1 MGIFFRKVALSSGAP
16 SRKLLPILELRPMQ
30 NLPASSWLVTLSLA
44 WLMATAPSAM
54 AELTHRYSFASDAS
68 DTVGGR
74 HGTLHGNASVSLGAV
89 DLDGTAGTYIELP
102 GDLIE
107 GYTRVTFE
115 SWAFF
120 GDNAGWVRLFDV
132 GDTNPSTSF
141 GRNYIFLSP
150 QSGAGDVRIVISD
163 ADPGF
168 DHEELVA
175 RPGGLNNSY
184 AHLAA
189 VLDPE
194 RGWIALYIDG
204 RLVSSNPNLSIPLSA
219 VANNFFYLGRALYGA
234 DPYLSG
240 YIEEFRIYNTAL
252 SSSQIAASHL
262 AGADTPGLDPGSTV
276 SLTISLPAQLLVE
289 GETTPQLTGTFSNV
303 GQIPLGVT
311 DVALSSSSP
320 STVEVRPNGTLRAR
334 APGSA
339 IITAELDGITVT
351 ANLTVVSVPAEIRH
365 RYSMNE
371 PAGSSTVTDSVG
383 GQHGTVHPAADGPGL
398 VTFENGQAIF
408 PGGASYVNGPYIDLP
423 DYIISTKQNLS
434 IETWATWNGPT
445 GSLPWQRIFD
455 FGSSTKGN
463 SPHDPGA
470 GTSSFWLSP
479 RSGGN
484 VIRFDAWNGTDIV
497 QLTGTSFLPVGQES
511 HIVCIYAPDSGV
523 SQLWVNGVRIASG
536 PTPFALSSMQD
547 VNNWLGLAQWDDA
560 PFNGA
565 IREFRIYEG
574 ALTELDI
581 ALRRQSGPD
590 ALPAAPGLLQTLSLD
605 APALLAGNPMPSRA
619 TLLAHFEN
627 LQDVDVSGLSSAQ
640 FESSDST
647 VFTVTSGGNLLPVGL
662 GSAELVASY
671 GGLSVT
677 AAVEVLE
684 PVSLSL
690 AVASPLHAG
699 GPDSPA
705 TLTAAYPGD
714 ITAEVTQF
722 PGVEFRSTAAAT
734 ASVAANGNILPLRVG
749 TTTVEASLAGLSAST
764 TVQVVLPPNHR
775 PATLIHRYRFDEP
788 SGSTIVSDSVGTA
801 HGELRNPTVGSDFT
815 GTGRVRLAGGA
826 WNAVPEPAYV
836 NLPNGLVSGLE
847 SLTIE
852 AWVNWAGPADSSWQR
867 IFDFGRNAAVAED
880 TYGNPGLSYMFLSP
894 RSGANTLRFAI
905 REGEGPELPVLDAA
919 PLPVNQDI
927 HVAVVYDTAAG
938 AARMYMNGQR
948 VATGPITYPLSVV
961 EDLNVYL
968 GRAQWTDPKFAGEF
982 LEFRIYE
989 GTYLDDELA
998 ATFAAG
1004 PDQLPDLTPAPRL
1017 EWLIT
1022 DGTLRLSWPA
1032 VATGYIL
1039 ESSARLGPTA
1049 SWAGVPGTP
1058 TVEGDTMR
1066 FSVPLSSD
1074 AVYYRLRQ

>member
-1 MGIFFRKVALSSGAP
+1 MHNDPAP
-16 SRKLLPILELRPMQ
+16 R
-30 NLPASSWLVTLSLA
+30 WLVTLTLTC
-44 WLMATAPSAM
+44 LIATAPGAM

-68 DTVGGR
+68 DSVGSR
-74 HGTLHGNASVSLGAV
+74 HGTLRGNASVSLGAV
-89 DLDGTAGTYIELP
+89 DLDGTTGTYVELP
-102 GDLIE
+102 GTLME
-107 GYTRVTFE
+107 GYSSVTFE
-115 SWAFF
+115 GWAFF
-120 GDNAGWVRLFDV
+120 GDNAGWVRLFDL
-132 GDTNPSTSF
+132 GDTNPSTAF

-168 DHEELVA
+168 DHEEMAA
-175 RPGGLNNSY
+175 RPGGLNNAY
-184 AHLAA
+184 AHL
-189 VLDPE
+189 VGVVDPE
-194 RGWIALYIDG
+194 RGWMALYVDG
-204 RLVSSNPNLSIPLSA
+204 RLVSSNPNVSIPLSA
-219 VANNFFYLGRALYGA
+219 VANNFFYLGRALYAA

-252 SSSQIAASHL
+252 SSPQIAASYL

-276 SLTISLPAQLLVE
+276 SLTINLPAQLLVE

-303 GQIPLGVT
+303 GPIPLGVR

-334 APGSA
+334 SPGSA
-339 IITAELDGITVT
+339 TITAELNGITAN

-371 PAGSSTVTDSVG
+371 PAGSPTVTDSVG
-383 GQHGTVHPAADGPGL
+383 RQHATVHPAAQGGG
-398 VTFENGQAIF
+398 VITFENGQAIF
-408 PGGASYVNGPYIDLP
+408 PGGASYVNGPYINLP

-445 GSLPWQRIFD
+445 DTLPWQRIFD

-463 SPHDPGA
+463 SPHDPGE

-484 VIRFDAWNGTDIV
+484 VIRFDAWNGTEAV
-497 QLTGTSFLPVGQES
+497 QLTGTTFLPVGQES
-511 HIVCIYAPDSGV
+511 HIVCVYAPDSGV

-547 VNNWLGLAQWDDA
+547 VNNWLGLAQWNDA
-560 PFNGA
+560 PFRGA

-590 ALPAAPGLLQTLSLD
+590 ALPPAPGLLQTLSVD
-605 APALLAGNPMPSRA
+605 IPVLLAGNPVASRA
-619 TLLAHFEN
+619 TLLAHFEK
-627 LQDVDVSGLSSAQ
+627 LQDVDVSGLSTTQ

-647 VFTVTSGGNLLPVGL
+647 VFTTTSGGNLLPVGV
-662 GSAELVASY
+662 GSAELIASY

-677 AAVEVLE
+677 AAIEVLE
-684 PVSLSL
+684 PISLSI
-690 AVASPLHAG
+690 AVASPLYAG
-699 GPDSPA
+699 GSPSPA
-705 TLTAAYPGD
+705 NLTAQYPGD

-722 PGVEFRSTAAAT
+722 PGVQFRSSAT
-734 ASVAANGNILPLRVG
+734 VIARIAANGDILPLRAG
-749 TTTVEASLAGLSAST
+749 STTVEADYAGLNAST
-764 TVQVVLPPNHR
+764 AVQVVLPPNHR
-775 PATLIHRYRFDEP
+775 PANLVHRYRFDTP
-788 SGSTIVSDSVGTA
+788 SGSTVVTDSVGTA
-801 HGELRNPTVGSDFT
+801 HGELRNPAVGSDFT
-815 GTGRVRLAGGA
+815 GNGRLRLAGGA

-836 NLPNGLVSGLE
+836 NLPNGLVSGLN

-867 IFDFGRNAAVAED
+867 IFDFGRNAAATED
-880 TYGNPGLSYMFLSP
+880 TYGNPGLSYLFLTP
-894 RSGANTLRFAI
+894 RSGPNTLRFAI

-919 PLPVNQDI
+919 PLPVNQDT

-938 AARMYMNGQR
+938 AARMYVNGQR

-982 LEFRIYE
+982 IEFRIYE
-989 GTYLDDELA
+989 GTYLDDEIA

-1004 PDQLPDLTPAPRL
+1004 PDQLPDFTPAPRL
-1017 EWLIT
+1017 ELLIL
-1022 DGTLRLSWPA
+1022 DGNLQLSWPSTA
-1032 VATGYIL
+1032 AGYTL
-1039 ESSARLGPTA
+1039 ESSPRLGPAAAWT
-1049 SWAGVPGTP
+1049 GVPGTP
-1058 TVEGDTMR
+1058 VVEENSIQML
-1066 FSVPLSSD
+1066 VPLSSD
-1074 AVYYRLRQ
+1074 EAYYRLRQ